1 MCMNFYSGSA
11 TLMLD
16 TDCTL
21 NARIIKIKK
30 LDLDPKWT
38 MLIRTSPRL
47 VVLFSEGCC
56 PGSIKVS
63 RRTISSSFQIVAF
76 LREMS
81 SPLI

>member
-1 MCMNFYSGSA
+1 MNCYSGSA

-30 LDLDPKWT
+30 LDVDPKWT

-47 VVLFSEGCC
+47 VVLFSEGC
-56 PGSIKVS
+56 
-63 RRTISSSFQIVAF
+63 TISSSFQIVAF